1 MPTLG
6 EELKRRREERG
17 ITLNDISEATRIGTR
32 FLKAIETDNFSILP
46 GGIYTRNFIR
56 SFAEQVG
63 MGEDEAMTL
72 YHQQVTGQSPD
83 SGSQP
88 STVKRA
94 PQPVEPPLRR
104 VEPITYRQG
113 APRINWATVIIGI
126 GIALFLGLIILA
138 VVKKLEQGPS
148 SGPSETAASEP
159 ALQSPPSPPPQADDS
174 KQQAAS
180 TQQPEPEAPSAD
192 TLRVKLEA
200 VEGDSYVR
208 HQVDEAKP
216 VAIILKQGEAMELP
230 PAQDQIRLVYGNRL
244 ALKLTING
252 REAHFPD
259 SLPKFSGQVVIS
271 RENLAAYFQ

>member
-56 SFAEQVG
+56 SFADHVG
-63 MGEDEAMTL
+63 MGEDEAMAL

-88 STVKRA
+88 STAKRS

-113 APRINWATVIIGI
+113 AARTNWATVIIGI
-126 GIALFLGLIILA
+126 GIALFLGLIFLA
-138 VVKKLEQGPS
+138 VVKKLEQGSS
-148 SGPSETAASEP
+148 SGPPESAASEP
-159 ALQSPPSPPPQADDS
+159 AQQSPPSPAPQADDS
-174 KQQAAS
+174 KPQAAA
-180 TQQPEPEAPSAD
+180 TQQPEPEAPAAD

-244 ALKLTING
+244 ALKLTKNG
-252 REAHFPD
+252 REARFPD
-259 SLPKFSGQVVIS
+259 TLPKFSGQVVIS